1 MIRYW
6 NLKVLLFGIMSLCM
20 SCIGAFSNPYTSFE
34 INYQQGLSNS
44 AVLSICQD
52 SQGLMWFGT
61 YDGLNCYDGKHIEVY
76 RTDFSRG
83 KTLDNNII
91 SNLQV
96 AGEKGLWVQSFSGIN
111 LFSCDSLTVSENY
124 SFPDED
130 TMVYSNEKG
139 NSWILGSKNIYYYNT
154 FHHRF
159 IKAFTGSVAF

>member
-83 KTLDNNII
+83 KPWTTTL
-91 SNLQV
+91 
-96 AGEKGLWVQSFSGIN
+96 
-111 LFSCDSLTVSENY
+111 
-124 SFPDED
+124 FPICRWRAKRDF
-130 TMVYSNEKG
+130 G
-139 NSWILGSKNIYYYNT
+139 C
-154 FHHRF
+154 
-159 IKAFTGSVAF
+159 KAFPVSTCFPVIR

>member
-61 YDGLNCYDGKHIEVY
+61 YDGLNVMTE
-76 RTDFSRG
+76 S
-83 KTLDNNII
+83 TLRSTELIFR
-91 SNLQV
+91 
-96 AGEKGLWVQSFSGIN
+96 GEKPWTTT
-111 LFSCDSLTVSENY
+111 LFPICRWRAKRD
-124 SFPDED
+124 F
-130 TMVYSNEKG
+130 G
-139 NSWILGSKNIYYYNT
+139 C
-154 FHHRF
+154 
-159 IKAFTGSVAF
+159 KAFPVSTCFPVIR